1 MRVTK
6 AFLIFNMYKD
16 YMKFNKKLLKANY
29 KGLYLFEILV
39 DEEKSAY
46 QYYLIDFDN
55 LNVTW
60 QETPFEKYDVKFSTD
75 DATMLKITNK
85 QVNPSKLV
93 AEKKIKAEGKQEY
106 IIKLTSDFFPTAPK
120 L

>member
-1 MRVTK
+1 
-6 AFLIFNMYKD
+6 MYKD
-16 YMKFNKKLLKANY
+16 YMKFNKKLLKTNY
-29 KGLYLFEILV
+29 KGLYQFEILI
-39 DEEKSAY
+39 DEEKNTY

-55 LNVTW
+55 LSVTQ

-75 DATMLKITNK
+75 DVTMLKIINK

-106 IIKLTSDFFPTAPK
+106 ISKLTLDFFPTVPK